1 MKEKTIIRPADI
13 SVPKTQKLIRLVLT
27 GLLFAA
33 TVVLT
38 IVEDFLQLPTPA
50 PFVKIG
56 LSNIVVMYTL
66 FFLGKREAYLVGVL
80 KALFVFITRGMV
92 AGILSLGGGVLSITV
107 MVLLMIVFK
116 EHISYFILSIAG
128 AVFHNLG
135 QLAAVSLL
143 YTNMLFIVHLPIL
156 LISGVVAGTVT
167 ATLLRVFLPAFKK
180 LGLG

>member
-1 MKEKTIIRPADI
+1 M
-13 SVPKTQKLIRLVLT
+13 
-27 GLLFAA
+27 
-33 TVVLT
+33 
-38 IVEDFLQLPTPA
+38 
-50 PFVKIG
+50 KIG

-66 FFLGKREAYLVGVL
+66 FPRQKGGYLVGVL

-167 ATLLRVFLPAFKK
+167 ATLLRVFLPAFKSWVWDK
-180 LGLG
+180 PISRQTAGSL